1 MDPSPTATSR
11 VTIRYEEANGMEVSK
26 KTSKPKFADLKGSAM
41 TLSGEE
47 DGMATEAT
55 QILMDYAVT
64 KGHTLNSVT
73 HMSRPQLADFLR
85 DFYLKMKQK
94 SDDSPPMKGLRSGL
108 HKFFLEEVNIDILH
122 DRTFEAAN
130 TTFEQGLRANP
141 RKCHKVRIDMEDLK
155 KIYLGDA
162 MDTNKPDTLQNKV
175 FFDISLYICNKG
187 KDYLRNM
194 KKTDFDVT
202 TDIHGRRYVWLKDPS
217 AAPRSV
223 PREEE
228 YPLKLKLKRAAE
240 DNNPA
245 YQIGE
250 RMYERPGDPR
260 CPLASFLKYVTHLHP
275 MTDAFWQRPKR
286 SVSQSDYVWYDHAA
300 LGSSTLTKIM
310 QRISQ
315 QAGVSDSYTNYSIRS
330 SCIPLVEAVCEQAL
344 LAENEG
350 HPVSNKTYP
359 AVSINRGGGVKRIS
373 PTGEVRCLLPSASLW
388 EIFGQ
393 D

>member
-1 MDPSPTATSR
+1 MLIDVIKLSDMDPSPTATPR
-11 VTIRYEEANGMEVSK
+11 VTIKSQESDGMEVPK
-26 KTSKPKFADLKGSAM
+26 KTPKPKFADLKGSAM
-41 TLSGEE
+41 TLSGED
-47 DGMATEAT
+47 DGMAAEAT
-55 QILMDYAVT
+55 QMLMDYAVT

-73 HMSRPQLADFLR
+73 HLSRPQLADFLR

-94 SDDSPPMKGLRSGL
+94 SDDSPPLKDLRLGL

-122 DRTFEAAN
+122 DRNFELAN
-130 TTFEQGLRANP
+130 TTFEQGLRSNP

-155 KIYLGDA
+155 KIYLGEA

-202 TDIHGRRYVWLKDPS
+202 TDIHGRRYVWLKDAS
-217 AAPRSV
+217 AAPI

-250 RMYERPGDPR
+250 RMYERPG
-260 CPLASFLKYVTHLHP
+260 
-275 MTDAFWQRPKR
+275 W
-286 SVSQSDYVWYDHAA
+286 
-300 LGSSTLTKIM
+300 
-310 QRISQ
+310 
-315 QAGVSDSYTNYSIRS
+315 
-330 SCIPLVEAVCEQAL
+330 
-344 LAENEG
+344 
-350 HPVSNKTYP
+350 
-359 AVSINRGGGVKRIS
+359 
-373 PTGEVRCLLPSASLW
+373 
-388 EIFGQ
+388 
-393 D
+393 